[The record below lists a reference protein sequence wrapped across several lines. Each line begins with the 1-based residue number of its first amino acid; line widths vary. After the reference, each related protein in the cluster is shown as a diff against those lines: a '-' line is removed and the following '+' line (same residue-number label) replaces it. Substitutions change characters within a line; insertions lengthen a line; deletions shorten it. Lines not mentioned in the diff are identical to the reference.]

1 MENLEDIDNIEDIE
15 NFIIKA
21 DNDQQEQL
29 GDKRLNCLSTSQAQ
43 GDKKQQEFND
53 IYKQLKKSDIQ
64 TLTDIIKSLTTC
76 LTESLKTNN
85 GQNLNNT
92 QPNNIIDYQQ
102 EKHNFIFS
110 VIKQK
115 IKRFFKNCVYLSNCI
130 EYEKYSQFDQFLNN
144 YIKDII
150 DFYYST
156 NLQNDQKIYFNKNG
170 FYSTEF
176 LNIFSEYINILD
188 YNDIKKMLLETF
200 ETLTNKTLS
209 LLNDFDSFLSTEYYS
224 C

>member
-1 MENLEDIDNIEDIE
+1 MENLEDIDNIEDID

-21 DNDQQEQL
+21 DNNQQEHL
-29 GDKRLNCLSTSQAQ
+29 E
-43 GDKKQQEFND
+43 DKKQQEFND
-53 IYKQLKKSDIQ
+53 IYKQLKKSDFQ
-64 TLTDIIKSLTTC
+64 ALTNIIKSLTTC
-76 LTESLKTNN
+76 LTESLKTSND
-85 GQNLNNT
+85 QNLNNI

-115 IKRFFKNCVYLSNCI
+115 IKRFFKNCVYLSNCV
-130 EYEKYSQFDQFLNN
+130 EYEKCSQFEQFLNN

-156 NLQNDQKIYFNKNG
+156 NLQNDKNLYFDKNG

-188 YNDIKKMLLETF
+188 YNDIKKMLLEMF

-209 LLNDFDSFLSTEYYS
+209 LLNDFDSFLSTDYYS